1 MAKRDVRVLRALV
14 LKARRKKRG
23 AFPSSLQRQLL
34 SYAERRWAEGASTP
48 VVAAETGVNRH
59 TLAYWRAHQRTRTK
73 LRAVRVVESE
83 NGPAGIIVHGPS
95 GVRIEGLDLDGL
107 AELLRRL
114 S

>member
-1 MAKRDVRVLRALV
+1 MAKRDVRALRAAV

-48 VVAAETGVNRH
+48 TVAAEIGVNRH
-59 TLAYWRAHQRTRTK
+59 TLAYWRAHQRAGAK
-73 LRAVRVVESE
+73 LRRVRVVESE
-83 NGPAGIIVHGPS
+83 TGSGEVVVHGPG
-95 GVRIEGLDLDGL
+95 GVRIEGLDLDGV

>member
-1 MAKRDVRVLRALV
+1 M
-14 LKARRKKRG
+14 
-23 AFPSSLQRQLL
+23 QRQLL

-48 VVAAETGVNRH
+48 AVAAETGVNRH
-59 TLAYWRAHQRTRTK
+59 TLAYWRAHQRAGAK
-73 LRAVRVVESE
+73 LRPVRVVESE
-83 NGPAGIIVHGPS
+83 SGFAGVVVHGPT